1 MSLITQADVAVVG
14 GGAAGLAAAIFAGE
28 ATQGQARSIVILDGA
43 KQLGAKI
50 LVSGGGR
57 CNVTHRAVGADD
69 LFGPRVLVRNI
80 LASFPVE
87 DTRNWFASLGVDLK
101 EEDTGKLFPV
111 TDKARTVLDALLRRC
126 REVQVTIRTHH
137 RVTVIDRD
145 ADGSFVIGDGH
156 SGHRARKVILA
167 TGGQSLP
174 KSGSDGTGWRLA
186 KALGHSVTPVAP
198 ALVPLE
204 LEPQYFHATLAGVS
218 HTVELTTLVEG
229 ARVDQRTG
237 DLLWTHTG
245 VSGPVVM
252 DASRFWTL
260 ATQAGE
266 RVELRC
272 HFVPGR
278 SREELEAEWLERV
291 ATQPRVTVKTV
302 LGAYVTER
310 LAAALLHHCQV
321 DPLLAASQLPKP
333 SRKRL
338 LEALTALVL
347 PVARDRGWTHAEV
360 TAGGVPLEEVNFRTM
375 ESKHVPGLYL
385 IGEMLNCDG
394 RIGGF
399 NFQWAWATGR
409 LAGRA
414 AAAALTPRPL
424 DDPSR

>member
-1 MSLITQADVAVVG
+1 MSLITQADVAIVG
-14 GGAAGLAAAIFAGE
+14 GGAAGLAAPIFAGE
-28 ATQGQARSIVILDGA
+28 ATQDHAVSIVILDGA

-57 CNVTHRAVGADD
+57 CNVTHRVVGGEDF
-69 LFGPRVLVRNI
+69 FGPRVLVRNI
-80 LASFPVE
+80 LASFPVGE
-87 DTRNWFASLGVDLK
+87 TRRWFASLGVELK

-111 TDKARTVLDALLRRC
+111 TDKARTILDALLRRC
-126 REVQVTIRTHH
+126 RELRVTIRTDH

-156 SGHRARKVILA
+156 SGHRARKLILA

-186 KALGHSVTPVAP
+186 EALGHSVTPTAP

-218 HTVELTTLVEG
+218 HQVELTTLVEG
-229 ARVDQRTG
+229 ARVDRRTG

-260 ATQAGE
+260 AIQAGR

-278 SREELEAEWLERV
+278 SREELESQWLEQAGTRSR
-291 ATQPRVTVKTV
+291 ATTKTV
-302 LGAYVTER
+302 LNTYVTER
-310 LAAALLHHCQV
+310 LALALLHSCQIE
-321 DPLLAASQLPKP
+321 PSLAASQLPKP

-338 LEALTALVL
+338 LDVLTALVL
-347 PVARDRGWTHAEV
+347 PVRRDRGWAFAEV

-375 ESKHVPGLYL
+375 ESRRVPGLYL
-385 IGEMLNCDG
+385 VGEMLDCDG

-399 NFQWAWATGR
+399 NFQWAWTTGR

-414 AAAALTPRPL
+414 AVAT
-424 DDPSR
+424 

>member
-1 MSLITQADVAVVG
+1 MSLITEADVAIVG

-28 ATQGQARSIVILDGA
+28 ATQGHAVSIVILDGA
-43 KQLGAKI
+43 RQLGAKI

-57 CNVTHRAVGADD
+57 CNVTHRVVQVEDF
-69 LFGPRVLVRNI
+69 FGPPVLVRNI

-87 DTRNWFASLGVDLK
+87 ATRNWFASLGVDLK

-111 TDKARTVLDALLRRC
+111 TDKARTVLDALLQRC

-137 RVTVIDRD
+137 RVTAIDRD

-204 LEPQYFHATLAGVS
+204 LAPQYFHATLAGVS
-218 HTVELTTLVEG
+218 HNVELTTLVEG
-229 ARVDQRTG
+229 ARVDRRTG

-260 ATQAGE
+260 ATQAGQ

-291 ATQPRVTVKTV
+291 ASQPRVTVKTV

-310 LAAALLHHCQV
+310 LAMALLHHCQV

-333 SRKRL
+333 SRRRL

-375 ESKHVPGLYL
+375 ESRRGTGLYL

-399 NFQWAWATGR
+399 NFQWAWTTGR

-424 DDPSR
+424 DNASR